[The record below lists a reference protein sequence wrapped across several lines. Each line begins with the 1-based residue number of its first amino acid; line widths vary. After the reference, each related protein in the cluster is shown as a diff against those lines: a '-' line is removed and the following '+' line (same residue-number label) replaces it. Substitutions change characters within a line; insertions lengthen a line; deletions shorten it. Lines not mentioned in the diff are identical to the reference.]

1 MATVPG
7 RSSRFIR
14 PLPDVSY
21 RFQLVTDMSVQANNP
36 SSPRLLEFVLLADS
50 PQIPPPHL
58 LSADGNFHTGDL
70 FEKQPD
76 GSYLYCGRDDDW
88 IKSFNSDRTDA
99 KLVLLKL
106 F

>member
-1 MATVPG
+1 MATAPG
-7 RSSRFIR
+7 RPSRFIR

-21 RFQLVTDMSVQANNP
+21 IFQPTDISVQAGNP
-36 SSPRLLEFVLLADS
+36 SSPRLLEFVLLPDS

-70 FEKQPD
+70 FEEQPD

-88 IKSFNSDRTDA
+88 IKSFNADRTDA
-99 KLVLLKL
+99 KLVLLKSS
-106 F
+106 